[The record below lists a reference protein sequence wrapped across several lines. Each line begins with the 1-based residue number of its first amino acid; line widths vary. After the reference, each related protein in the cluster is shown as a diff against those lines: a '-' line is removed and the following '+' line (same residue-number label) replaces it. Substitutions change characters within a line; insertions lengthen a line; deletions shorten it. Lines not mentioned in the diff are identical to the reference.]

1 MGLDDAHLKKGVVL
15 GADERIDNW
24 KALQSLTTEAA
35 WQIFEE
41 KTKGSLEVGK
51 LADMVILDTN
61 PLTAA
66 PEQFLD
72 IAVLET
78 LKEGK
83 TVYRKDIP

>member
-1 MGLDDAHLKKGVVL
+1 MVRTSKKGVVL

-24 KALQSLTTEAA
+24 QALKALTLDAA

-51 LADMVILDTN
+51 LADMVILDAD
-61 PLTAA
+61 PLTAK
-66 PEQFLD
+66 PEALLD

-83 TVYRKDIP
+83 TVYRKEPK